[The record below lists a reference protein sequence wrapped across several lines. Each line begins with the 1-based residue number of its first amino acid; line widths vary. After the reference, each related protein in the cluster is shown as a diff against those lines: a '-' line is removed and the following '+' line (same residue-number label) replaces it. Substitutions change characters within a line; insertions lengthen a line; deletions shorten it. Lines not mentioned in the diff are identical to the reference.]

1 MNNHTTA
8 LTKQVFTFVS
18 ELYAYGI
25 REIVISP
32 GSRSTPMAI
41 AIEAHPKMKSW
52 IHPDERS
59 AAFFA
64 MGLMKGSERPV
75 AILCTSGSAA
85 ANYTPAI
92 SESSLSHLPL
102 VVLTSDRPHE
112 LRGIGAP
119 QAIDQ
124 TNMFANYTQ
133 YQFDFPIADSN
144 GDQDFMTNTVKFQL
158 QKASQYLYGPHRGPI
173 HLNLPF
179 REPLTPDLE
188 KVEWLTSDTKIMPH
202 YQKTTSLNEINVIV
216 KKRKGLIIVGD
227 MQHQD
232 VDQILTFATIHDM
245 PILADPLSQL
255 RREHHPNVITT
266 YDLLF
271 RAGLEVDVD
280 FIIRVGKPVISK
292 KINQWLKD
300 TKAFQILVQNNDRPD
315 AFPITPHVSY
325 EMSANDFFRQ
335 LSETTTVERKQ
346 WLEKWQSLE
355 KHAKVEVKDYV
366 RTATDE
372 AAYVA
377 NVLDKLTTDD
387 ALFVSN
393 SMPIRDVDNLFTDCE
408 AAVFSNRGAN
418 GIDGVTSTAL
428 GMAVHKKVTLLIG
441 DLAFY
446 HDMNGL
452 LMSKLNDI
460 NLNIVL
466 LNNDG
471 GGIFSYLPQ
480 KDTADAYF
488 ERLFGTPTGL
498 DFEHTALLYDFTFK
512 RFESIEAFKY
522 TELSKFGAHIYE
534 IMTHREDNLQQ
545 HLKLYKKLSDIINVT
560 L

>member
-144 GDQDFMTNTVKFQL
+144 DDQDFMTNTVKFQL

-355 KHAKVEVKDYV
+355 KHAKVEIKDYV

-393 SMPIRDVDNLFTDCE
+393 SMPIRDVDNLFIDCE

-480 KDTADAYF
+480 KDSADAYF
-488 ERLFGTPTGL
+488 ERLFGTATGL

>member
-124 TNMFANYTQ
+124 INMFANYTQ

-144 GDQDFMTNTVKFQL
+144 DDQDFMTNTVKFQL

-266 YDLLF
+266 YDLLY
-271 RAGLEVDVD
+271 RAGLEVDAD

-292 KINQWLKD
+292 KLNQWLKE

-315 AFPITPHVSY
+315 AFPITAHVSY

-335 LSETTTVERKQ
+335 LSDTTTVERKQ

-355 KHAKVEVKDYV
+355 KHAKVEIKDYV

-393 SMPIRDVDNLFTDCE
+393 SMPIRDVDNLFIDCE
-408 AAVFSNRGAN
+408 AEVYSNRGAN

-480 KDTADAYF
+480 KDTAEAYF

-522 TELSKFGAHIYE
+522 TELSQFGAHIYE